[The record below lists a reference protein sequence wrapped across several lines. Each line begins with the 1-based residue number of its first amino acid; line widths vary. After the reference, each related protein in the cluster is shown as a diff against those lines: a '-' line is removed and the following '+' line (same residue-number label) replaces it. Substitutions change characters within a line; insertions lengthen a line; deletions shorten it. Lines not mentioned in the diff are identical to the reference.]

1 VTVARQR
8 RFDLLYLAED
18 RLGALVQDPALVGQ
32 CEPARGARNRRRVLK
47 CSSSAE
53 ICRLTDV
60 NELGSDRAAADRLP
74 ASTART
80 KVAMADTRSIDP
92 SAFRKGVCKR

>member
-1 VTVARQR
+1 MTALARSYR
-8 RFDLLYLAED
+8 SRPSSVSASW
-18 RLGALVQDPALVGQ
+18 RVV
-32 CEPARGARNRRRVLK
+32 RNRRRVPK

-80 KVAMADTRSIDP
+80 KAAMADIRSIDP
-92 SAFRKGVCKR
+92 SVFRKGACKR